1 MNEIVVTGLGVICAI
16 GNNVSEC
23 LDAFKN
29 KRSGIG
35 EVHHLKS
42 AHQSRFRMGEVSK
55 SNSELLSSLNLVQK
69 ENSFMSR
76 TTLLAMLAAKEALDS
91 ALETNGKVRRTGL
104 VSSTTVG
111 GMDITEQNYLKN
123 ETNKT
128 YLKSHPCGDSTL
140 QVAKYL
146 KADTYYTTLNT
157 ACSSAANAV
166 IHGVR
171 LLKHNILDRVI
182 VGGVDALSMFT
193 LNGFNSLMILDEEDC
208 KPFDEDRKGLN
219 LGEGAGYIVLER
231 STDVKKYFCHLSGFA
246 NSNDAYHQTASSP
259 EGDGAYKSMYEALK
273 MSGLKTDSIDYI
285 NVHGTGTPNN
295 DLSEGKAM
303 KRLFTDGRIPPFSS
317 TKSFT
322 GHTLAGSAGIEA
334 VFSVMSIIHD
344 IIYPNLRFS
353 KPIKE
358 LNLFPCQD
366 VKEGSGVKHVMS
378 NSFGFGG
385 NSSTLIFSK

>member
-16 GNNVSEC
+16 GNNVPEC
-23 LDAFKN
+23 LDAFRQ

-35 EVHHLKS
+35 EVHYLKS
-42 AHQSRFRMGEVSK
+42 VHQKQFPMAEVK
-55 SNSELLSSLNLVQK
+55 QSNSQLMENLDLDPE
-69 ENSFMSR
+69 ENTFMSR
-76 TTLLAMLAAKEALDS
+76 TTLLAMHAAKEALEM
-91 ALETNGKVRRTGL
+91 AEKTNGKVMRTGL

-123 ETNKT
+123 ETDKS

-140 QVAKYL
+140 QVAKIL
-146 KADTYYTTLNT
+146 NADSYYTTLNT

-193 LNGFNSLMILDEEDC
+193 LNGFNSLMILDEEPC

-231 STDVKKYFCHLSGFA
+231 KKEAKDYLCRLSGYA

-273 MSGLKTDSIDYI
+273 MSGLDLNSIDYI

-295 DLSEGKAM
+295 DLSEGTAM
-303 KRLFTDGRIPPFSS
+303 KRLFSEGKIPPFSS

-334 VFSVMSIIHD
+334 VFSVMSIVYD
-344 IIYPNLRFS
+344 IIYPNLRFT
-353 KPIKE
+353 KPVE
-358 LNLFPCQD
+358 GLNLFPCLD
-366 VKEGSGVKHVMS
+366 VKEGSGVKNVMS

-385 NSSTLIFSK
+385 NSSTLIFSM